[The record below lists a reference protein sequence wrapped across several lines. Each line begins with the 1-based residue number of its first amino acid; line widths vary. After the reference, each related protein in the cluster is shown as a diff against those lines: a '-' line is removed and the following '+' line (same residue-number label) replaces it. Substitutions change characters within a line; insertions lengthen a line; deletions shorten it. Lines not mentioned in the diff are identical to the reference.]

1 MDHRTVYML
10 IRELSNEEAR
20 KHLMTDAEFAMLP
33 PDEQLNE
40 VNRAVNAANID
51 RSLLHMAYSTPPPN
65 EKESNSSKRIMIIT
79 AVSMII
85 GFIIICSAFFFH
97 ESNSE
102 LAGLIVAAGLI
113 LAAGVPA
120 VCYAVDKIRTE
131 LAQKRAGNSTSFSKY
146 DADTNFSSDTPPKKV
161 LWTGALGVTMVT
173 ASLLTAA
180 MLRGKAFGFTFGA
193 LFFVGFALL
202 SVSFKLSKK
211 RDTAIILNLPSLLGL
226 FLLMIQTADT
236 AKLEIISDFREKCTI
251 TYYIIIA
258 LMPLIYNIVKL
269 LRCREKVDA
278 KCIDVEAVKLRH
290 YSKKEYYRIYWSYS
304 CNEKGYVH
312 KDLLSF
318 WESSEGDKIR
328 LRVNPKDPHDIY
340 RVKLPGFCMLMMLF
354 CCALAVFAFSTA
366 SGNPTY

>member
-1 MDHRTVYML
+1 MDHRNVYML
-10 IRELSNEEAR
+10 IRELSDEEAR
-20 KHLMTDAEFAMLP
+20 RYLMTDAEFAMLP

-40 VNRAVNAANID
+40 VNRAVNAAHID
-51 RSLLHMAYSTPPPN
+51 RSLLSMAYSTPPPYE
-65 EKESNSSKRIMIIT
+65 EKADSSKRIMIIT

-97 ESNSE
+97 ESDSE
-102 LAGLIVAAGLI
+102 LAGLIIAAGLI

-120 VCYAVDKIRTE
+120 VCYAIDKIRTE
-131 LAQKRAGNSTSFSKY
+131 LAQKRAGNNASFSRY

-161 LWTGALGVTMVT
+161 LWTGAFGVTMVT
-173 ASLLTAA
+173 ASLLTATL
-180 MLRGKAFGFTFGA
+180 LRGKAFGFTFGA

-202 SVSFKLSKK
+202 SVSFKWSKK

-226 FLLMIQTADT
+226 FLLMIRTADT
-236 AKLEIISDFREKCTI
+236 AKLDIIPDFREKCTI

-278 KCIDVEAVKLRH
+278 KCIDVEAVKLRR
-290 YSKKEYYRIYWSYS
+290 YSNKEYYRIYWSYS
-304 CNEKGYVH
+304 YNEKGYVH

-318 WESSEGDKIR
+318 WESSRGDKIR
-328 LRVNPKDPHDIY
+328 LRINPKDPHDIH
-340 RVKLPGFCMLMMLF
+340 RVKLPGFCMFMMLL
-354 CCALAVFAFSTA
+354 CIPLAVFAFSTA
-366 SGNPTY
+366 

>member
-1 MDHRTVYML
+1 ML
-10 IRELSNEEAR
+10 IRELSDGEAR
-20 KHLMTDAEFAMLP
+20 KNLMTDAEFAMLSS
-33 PDEQLNE
+33 DEQLNE
-40 VNRAVNAANID
+40 INRAVNAAHID
-51 RSLLHMAYSTPPPN
+51 RSLLHMTYSPSPPN
-65 EKESNSSKRIMIIT
+65 EKKSDSSKKIMIIT

-85 GFIIICSAFFFH
+85 GFIIICSAFFFY

-102 LAGLIVAAGLI
+102 LSGLIVAAGLI

-131 LAQKRAGNSTSFSKY
+131 LAQKRVGNNASFSKY
-146 DADTNFSSDTPPKKV
+146 DADTNFSSDTPPQKV

-173 ASLLTAA
+173 ASLLTAT

-202 SVSFKLSKK
+202 SVSFKWSKK

-236 AKLEIISDFREKCTI
+236 AKLDIIPDFREKCTNA
-251 TYYIIIA
+251 YYFIIV

-269 LRCREKVDA
+269 LRCRAKVDA
-278 KCIDVEAVKLRH
+278 KCIDVEVVKLRH

-304 CNEKGYVH
+304 YNEKGYVH
-312 KDLLSF
+312 KDLISL
-318 WESSEGDKIR
+318 WEKHVGDDIR
-328 LRVNPKDPHDIY
+328 LRINPKDPHDIH
-340 RVKLPGFCMLMMLF
+340 RVKLPCFCALMMLF

-366 SGNPTY
+366 SGNPVY